1 MASPGLEFVFESS
14 AENALAQLGE
24 LAPEVVVVGSMVG
37 SMEALEFLALATRQY
52 SDFPGKIVALP
63 DRDDNLVPM
72 CHYKDR
78 ATGRSVTEELSLER
92 LAEMLTKMARDH
104 AGFIAPRLAATP
116 SIARPPTRAPA
127 PPVSLAAPV
136 TPASGSSR
144 AMASASNSGWE
155 LGPKGL
161 PIPWIA
167 AALVAFLGIG
177 AAWFAVSGSEPNE
190 PSATIAA
197 RPDHQDAPPAPNLP
211 SAVAEDEVE
220 PQPQDEVEPQPQ
232 DDDNGFP
239 AVDPKTPVILP
250 LWFPA
255 GQSGYQITDPL
266 ELEHILKAFRAVLN
280 ADPEARVEVGGHT
293 SRVGHVSINQV
304 IGERRA
310 EAVRRDLISR
320 GIAEERVVIK
330 SYGASKPLAAART
343 TKGIDRRVTIQIV
356 N

>member
-1 MASPGLEFVFESS
+1 
-14 AENALAQLGE
+14 
-24 LAPEVVVVGSMVG
+24 
-37 SMEALEFLALATRQY
+37 
-52 SDFPGKIVALP
+52 
-63 DRDDNLVPM
+63 
-72 CHYKDR
+72 
-78 ATGRSVTEELSLER
+78 
-92 LAEMLTKMARDH
+92 
-104 AGFIAPRLAATP
+104 
-116 SIARPPTRAPA
+116 
-127 PPVSLAAPV
+127 
-136 TPASGSSR
+136 
-144 AMASASNSGWE
+144 
-155 LGPKGL
+155 
-161 PIPWIA
+161 
-167 AALVAFLGIG
+167 
-177 AAWFAVSGSEPNE
+177 
-190 PSATIAA
+190 
-197 RPDHQDAPPAPNLP
+197 LP